1 MMICHFDV
9 HGFQPRDLING
20 QGMAKK
26 LGTWSIE
33 LPTFL
38 GKRGN

>member
-9 HGFQPRDLING
+9 HGFQPKDLIND

-26 LGTWSIE
+26 LATWSIE
-33 LPTFL
+33 LPSFPRNR
-38 GKRGN
+38 GK